1 MHRNAT
7 RGLVLAILAF
17 VLQGKDRTGTSQ
29 KQTDEYRYSSH
40 VIILYYSYMRSPPK
54 TIFMVLCAL
63 CVAYMIDRSLLVGKD
78 FCFVNTP
85 ITIMNVFLRMI
96 SGS

>member
-1 MHRNAT
+1 
-7 RGLVLAILAF
+7 
-17 VLQGKDRTGTSQ
+17 
-29 KQTDEYRYSSH
+29 
-40 VIILYYSYMRSPPK
+40 MRSPPK